1 VAPRVYRLVLVQKWQ
16 VYSRLRKEDMDL
28 PVFDFSILVKAT
40 NNFSSINKLGEGGF
54 GPVYKVI
61 HIYIYIAIFD
71 EDCQF
76 FNKNLLFETMISR
89 VRS

>member
-1 VAPRVYRLVLVQKWQ
+1 LKFFEAYFTLVSVAPRVYRLVLVQKWQ

-61 HIYIYIAIFD
+61 HIYI
-71 EDCQF
+71 
-76 FNKNLLFETMISR
+76 
-89 VRS
+89 